1 MKSGVTISLDW
12 GRLQFFLGE
21 VFKNFA
27 RSKGMQ
33 ITAIATVAVTMFMLG
48 SFLYTRET
56 LSKLSSG
63 MLHRIEI
70 SVYLADRVDDKEGRA
85 ISEVIGAD
93 PRVAAVTYIPK
104 AEGLRQLQDRL
115 RGQIDTSLLTS
126 NPLPNAIRVRV
137 KNPDAVPA
145 VAQSIKKMRDVGDV
159 EYDQAT
165 VAKVLR
171 LTETLYKL
179 GLIMIV
185 VLIVAAAVII
195 SNTIR
200 LTVFARRREIA
211 IMQLVGATNSYIR
224 APFMAEGFIAGTLG
238 ALVAIAILAV
248 VQAELIPKVM
258 VTLSFIPFST
268 ARVDELRLMLELLA
282 AGAIVGVI
290 GAWVSVS
297 RYLRV

>member
-1 MKSGVTISLDW
+1 LDW
-12 GRLQFFLGE
+12 GKLQFFLGE
-21 VFKNFA
+21 VLSNFA

-33 ITAIATVAVTMFMLG
+33 ITAIATVAVTIFMLG
-48 SFLYTRET
+48 SFLYARET

-63 MLHRIEI
+63 MLSRIEI
-70 SVYLADRVDDKEGRA
+70 SVFLNDRVEDKQGRA
-85 ISEVIGAD
+85 MSEVIGAD
-93 PRVAAVTYIPK
+93 PRVSAVTYVPRT
-104 AEGLRQLQDRL
+104 EGLRQLQDRL

-137 KNPDAVPA
+137 KNPDAVPG
-145 VAQSIKKMRDVGDV
+145 VAQSIGKMRDVANV

-171 LTETLYKL
+171 LTETIAKL

-185 VLIVAAAVII
+185 VLIFAAAVII

-211 IMQLVGATNSYIR
+211 IMQLVGATNSYVR
-224 APFMAEGFIAGTLG
+224 APFLAEGFVAGTVG
-238 ALVAIAILAV
+238 ALVAIAILAL
-248 VQAELIPKVM
+248 VQAELLPKM
-258 VTLSFIPFST
+258 MATLSFIPFST
-268 ARVDELRLMLELLA
+268 ARVDEVRLTFELLG
-282 AGAIVGVI
+282 AGAVVGVL

>member
-1 MKSGVTISLDW
+1 
-12 GRLQFFLGE
+12 
-21 VFKNFA
+21 
-27 RSKGMQ
+27 MQ
-33 ITAIATVAVTMFMLG
+33 ITAIATVAVTIFMLG
-48 SFLYTRET
+48 SFLYARET

-63 MLHRIEI
+63 MLSRIEI
-70 SVYLADRVDDKEGRA
+70 SVYLADRVDDKQGRA

-93 PRVAAVTYIPK
+93 PRVSAVTYIPK

-145 VAQSIKKMRDVGDV
+145 VAQSIQKMRDIANV

-171 LTETLYKL
+171 LTETIPKL

-185 VLIVAAAVII
+185 VLIFAAAVII

-211 IMQLVGATNSYIR
+211 IMQLVGATNLYIR
-224 APFMAEGFIAGTLG
+224 APFMAEGFVAGTLG
-238 ALVAIAILAV
+238 ALVAIAVLGI
-248 VQAELIPKVM
+248 VQAELLPKVM
-258 VTLSFIPFST
+258 ATLSFIPFST
-268 ARVDELRLMLELLA
+268 AHVDELRLMFELLA
-282 AGAIVGVI
+282 AGAVVGVI

>member
-1 MKSGVTISLDW
+1 LDW
-12 GRLQFFLGE
+12 GKLQFFLGE
-21 VFKNFA
+21 VLSNFA

-33 ITAIATVAVTMFMLG
+33 ITAIATVAVTIFMLG
-48 SFLYTRET
+48 SFLYARET

-63 MLHRIEI
+63 MLSRIEI
-70 SVYLADRVDDKEGRA
+70 SVFLNDRVDDKEGRA
-85 ISEVIGAD
+85 MSEVIGAN
-93 PRVAAVTYIPK
+93 PRVSAVTYVPR

-137 KNPDAVPA
+137 KSPDAVTA
-145 VAQSIKKMRDVGDV
+145 VAQSIAKMRDVANV

-171 LTETLYKL
+171 LTETIAKL

-185 VLIVAAAVII
+185 VLIFAAAVII

-211 IMQLVGATNSYIR
+211 IMQLVGATNSYVR
-224 APFMAEGFIAGTLG
+224 APFLAEGFIAGTVG
-238 ALVAIAILAV
+238 ALVAIGILAL
-248 VQAELIPKVM
+248 VQAELLPKM
-258 VTLSFIPFST
+258 MATLSFIPFST
-268 ARVDELRLMLELLA
+268 ARVDEVRLTFELLA
-282 AGAIVGVI
+282 AGAVVGVF

-297 RYLRV
+297 RYLHV

>member
-1 MKSGVTISLDW
+1 MDW
-12 GRLQFFLGE
+12 GRVQFFLGE
-21 VFKNFA
+21 VLSNFA

-33 ITAIATVAVTMFMLG
+33 ITAIATVAVTICMLG
-48 SFLYTRET
+48 SFLYARET

-63 MLHRIEI
+63 VLSRIEI
-70 SVYLADRVDDKEGRA
+70 SVYLADRVDDKQGRA

-93 PRVAAVTYIPK
+93 PRVSAVTYIPK

-145 VAQSIKKMRDVGDV
+145 VAQSIKKMRDVASV

-165 VAKVLR
+165 VAKLLR
-171 LTETLYKL
+171 LTETIAKL

-185 VLIVAAAVII
+185 VLIFAAAVII

-211 IMQLVGATNSYIR
+211 IMQLVGATNGYIR

-238 ALVAIAILAV
+238 ALVAVIVLAV
-248 VQAELIPKVM
+248 VQAELLPKVM

-268 ARVDELRLMLELLA
+268 AHVDELRLMFELLG
-282 AGAIVGVI
+282 AGAVVGVV
-290 GAWVSVS
+290 GAWISVS

>member
-1 MKSGVTISLDW
+1 MDW
-12 GRLQFFLGE
+12 GKVQFFLGE
-21 VFKNFA
+21 VLSNFA

-33 ITAIATVAVTMFMLG
+33 ITAIATVAVTIFMLG
-48 SFLYTRET
+48 SFLYARET
-56 LSKLSSG
+56 LSKLSAG
-63 MLHRIEI
+63 MLSRIEI
-70 SVYLADRVDDKEGRA
+70 SVYLADRADDKQGRA
-85 ISEVIGAD
+85 MAEVIGAD
-93 PRVAAVTYIPK
+93 PRVSGVTYIPK

-137 KNPDAVPA
+137 KNPDMVPA
-145 VAQSIKKMRDVGDV
+145 VAKSIQRMRDIASV

-171 LTETLYKL
+171 LTETIAKL

-185 VLIVAAAVII
+185 VLIFAAAVII

-211 IMQLVGATNSYIR
+211 IMQLVGATNLYIR
-224 APFMAEGFIAGTLG
+224 APFMAEGFIAGTIG
-238 ALVAIAILAV
+238 ALVAVGVLAIL
-248 VQAELIPKVM
+248 QAELVPKMM
-258 VTLSFIPFST
+258 VTLSFIPFSS
-268 ARVDELRLMLELLA
+268 AHVDEFRLMFELLA
-282 AGAIVGVI
+282 AGAVVGVI
-290 GAWVSVS
+290 GAWISVS

>member
-1 MKSGVTISLDW
+1 
-12 GRLQFFLGE
+12 
-21 VFKNFA
+21 
-27 RSKGMQ
+27 MQ
-33 ITAIATVAVTMFMLG
+33 ITAIATVAVTIFMLG
-48 SFLYTRET
+48 SFLYARET

-63 MLHRIEI
+63 MLSRIEI
-70 SVYLADRVDDKEGRA
+70 SVFLSDRVDDKQGRA
-85 ISEVIGAD
+85 MSEVIGAD
-93 PRVAAVTYIPK
+93 PRVSAVTYIPK

-137 KNPDAVPA
+137 KDPDAVPA
-145 VAQSIKKMRDVGDV
+145 VAQSIQKMRDVANV

-171 LTETLYKL
+171 LTETIAKL

-185 VLIVAAAVII
+185 VLIFAAAVII

-211 IMQLVGATNSYIR
+211 IMQLVGATNLYIR

-238 ALVAIAILAV
+238 ALVAVIVLAILH
-248 VQAELIPKVM
+248 AELLPRVM

-268 ARVDELRLMLELLA
+268 AHVDEVRLMFELLA
-282 AGAIVGVI
+282 AGAVVGVI

>member
-1 MKSGVTISLDW
+1 MDW
-12 GRLQFFLGE
+12 GRVQFFLGE
-21 VFKNFA
+21 VLSNFA

-33 ITAIATVAVTMFMLG
+33 ITAIATVAVTIFMLG
-48 SFLYTRET
+48 SFLYARET

-63 MLHRIEI
+63 MLSRIEI
-70 SVYLADRVDDKEGRA
+70 SVYLADSTDDKRGRA

-93 PRVAAVTYIPK
+93 PRVSAVTYVPK
-104 AEGLRQLQDRL
+104 GEGLRQLQDRL

-137 KNPDAVPA
+137 KNPDTVPA
-145 VAQSIKKMRDVGDV
+145 VAQSIQKMRDIANV

-171 LTETLYKL
+171 LTETIAKL

-185 VLIVAAAVII
+185 VLIFAAAVII

-238 ALVAIAILAV
+238 ALVAIAILAI
-248 VQAELIPKVM
+248 VQAELLPKVM
-258 VTLSFIPFST
+258 LTLSFIPFST
-268 ARVDELRLMLELLA
+268 AKVDEVHLMFELLA
-282 AGAIVGVI
+282 AGAVVGVI
-290 GAWVSVS
+290 GAWISVS

>member
-1 MKSGVTISLDW
+1 TYV
-12 GRLQFFLGE
+12 
-21 VFKNFA
+21 
-27 RSKGMQ
+27 
-33 ITAIATVAVTMFMLG
+33 
-48 SFLYTRET
+48 
-56 LSKLSSG
+56 
-63 MLHRIEI
+63 
-70 SVYLADRVDDKEGRA
+70 
-85 ISEVIGAD
+85 
-93 PRVAAVTYIPK
+93 PRT
-104 AEGLRQLQDRL
+104 EGLRQLQDRL

-145 VAQSIKKMRDVGDV
+145 VAQSIAKMREVANV

-171 LTETLYKL
+171 LTEAIAKL

-185 VLIVAAAVII
+185 VLIFAAAVII

-211 IMQLVGATNSYIR
+211 IMQLVGATNSYVR
-224 APFMAEGFIAGTLG
+224 APFLAEGFIAGTLG
-238 ALVAIAILAV
+238 ALVAISILAL
-248 VQAELIPKVM
+248 VQAELLPKM
-258 VTLSFIPFST
+258 MATLSFIPFST
-268 ARVDELRLMLELLA
+268 AHVDEVRLMLELLA
-282 AGAIVGVI
+282 AGAVVGVF